1 MPLRGG
7 GLTPNGEY
15 HFKFPFLWLFEPLP
29 YLNNISWY
37 WHQCFGWVGKV
48 LPMSWQRR
56 ALLLSVKGELKSS
69 EKKELKFP
77 VRTQTALLSWSK
89 KDASLIFPY
98 LVKLLTILKNQ
109 INGWA
114 PFWDQ
119 FLGSDCIS
127 SLTPNEVI
135 PQQMFP
141 TYTKKRNYS
150 WESPRKKGER
160 TRS

>member
-1 MPLRGG
+1 MVPGQIDRK
-7 GLTPNGEY
+7 NQSS
-15 HFKFPFLWLFEPLP
+15 LFEKHVMMFTSLHC
-29 YLNNISWY
+29 L
-37 WHQCFGWVGKV
+37 GWVGKV

-56 ALLLSVKGELKSS
+56 SLLLSVKGDLKSS

-77 VRTQTALLSWSK
+77 VRTQTALLIK
-89 KDASLIFPY
+89 ERCLPDFPY